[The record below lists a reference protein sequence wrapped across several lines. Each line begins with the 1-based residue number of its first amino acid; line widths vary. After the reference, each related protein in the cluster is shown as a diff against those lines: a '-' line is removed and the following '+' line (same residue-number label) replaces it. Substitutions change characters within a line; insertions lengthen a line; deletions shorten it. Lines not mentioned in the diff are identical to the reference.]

1 MQGMTALWDDVR
13 FLTGQAEGEGER
25 FQAYGTL
32 ALVVHV
38 VNRVVVVGSGDH
50 RVRLDCRR

>member
-1 MQGMTALWDDVR
+1 MTALWDDVR

-25 FQAYGTL
+25 FKANGTL

-50 RVRLDCRR
+50 RVRLDRGR